1 MKIKMQCKAVKNLVL
16 KSSNLMR
23 PYICCQISR
32 EQKTYEIKKMFNP
45 FCPIWLIVKKTN
57 IGITDL
63 KLLDYFQILFF
74 HFKKETFYNWFWRVK
89 MKDLIARLE
98 IQTAESYKDNVSCQ
112 GDIKKL
118 TALVQD
124 YKTSESGLK
133 QTLRKIILIKTF
145 LKFQEINVWGN
156 I

>member
-1 MKIKMQCKAVKNLVL
+1 MSYLTNC
-16 KSSNLMR
+16 
-23 PYICCQISR
+23 
-32 EQKTYEIKKMFNP
+32 
-45 FCPIWLIVKKTN
+45 KKTN

-145 LKFQEINVWGN
+145 LKFQDINVWGN